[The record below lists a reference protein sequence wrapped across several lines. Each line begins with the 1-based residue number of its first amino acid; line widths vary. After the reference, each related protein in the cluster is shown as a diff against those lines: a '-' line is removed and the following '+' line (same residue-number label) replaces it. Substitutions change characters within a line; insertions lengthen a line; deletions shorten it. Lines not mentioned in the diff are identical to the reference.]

1 MPSPLLL
8 SATLATAGAL
18 SLVYVVLMLR
28 IVRMRFKHSISLG
41 DGGNSEIQKRIRA
54 HGNFAEYVPLLLI
67 LMALLELGGFDK
79 TTLMGAGAGLVFLRI
94 IHVIGIHRKS
104 PNLFRAVGTVGTVT
118 LIVWFSIAGLR
129 MALIA

>member
-79 TTLMGAGAGLVFLRI
+79 TILMGAGAGLVFLRI

-104 PNLFRAVGTVGTVT
+104 PNLFRAVGTVGTVA
-118 LIVWFSIAGLR
+118 LIIWFSIAALQ
-129 MALIA
+129 MALG